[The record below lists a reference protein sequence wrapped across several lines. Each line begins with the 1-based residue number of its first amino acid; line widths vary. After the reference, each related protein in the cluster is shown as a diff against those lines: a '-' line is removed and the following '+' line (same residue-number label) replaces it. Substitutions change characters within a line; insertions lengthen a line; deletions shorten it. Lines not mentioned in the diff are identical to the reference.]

1 MSCHVLCV
9 VYRADLERNVVK
21 PVTKATV
28 GQFCCAYFS
37 EDKQWHRARVVTMV
51 STSHV
56 SYSTSMTTIITSNVF
71 VNRVCMYMCVCMCV
85 HVRVCMYVHV

>member
-1 MSCHVLCV
+1 MTYYEGGVVSCHVLCV
-9 VYRADLERNVVK
+9 VYRADLERDVIK

-51 STSHV
+51 STSHA
-56 SYSTSMTTIITSNVF
+56 SYYTSMTTIITSNVLL
-71 VNRVCMYMCVCMCV
+71 
-85 HVRVCMYVHV
+85 